1 MAEEN
6 KTNPS
11 ELDSMLKE
19 LKNTLNNSD
28 ELNYSDI
35 MNEMGVAYQAISIAN
50 NESNADAARELQ
62 GYLKK
67 FNELAKTKKP
77 EPAQP
82 RVQSKKKE
90 TLVEPPKVDQFQT
103 KDEPTEEKK
112 IPEPVKTSDQ
122 DVPNVAEAEVK
133 EAVNSSENTKE
144 EVYAEFEKALA
155 EKKPEVQEAKPIV
168 RDPIPAPSAE
178 SKEIPAP
185 VIENAVKNEEPVKAP
200 EPEKKEDI
208 ILDTPTVEENI
219 IVSNSEDKLQEL
231 TAEEK
236 KQQEDYQKIVD
247 MLTPKPFDGDD
258 DIDSS
263 ENAKEEVKKETKEEE
278 APVIATKE
286 DVDAEKIKAIEEEYS
301 KVPEDVE
308 LYNVK
313 SISRKKVSDTL
324 KALSKL
330 NTKNVNIQKLE
341 MFDLDTADTNI
352 RRDYLKTRND
362 MISAPRISRVALLMS
377 GHYEEISAYGNYD
390 LISVERT
397 LYNDSASFV
406 DRERTLYESI
416 YEHVKYVS
424 YASEKPDFDTWA
436 KNIMYPDISSLF
448 FGVYDANSVGDN
460 HYLFDC
466 PYCSKE
472 VSITTP
478 NKNLLVGVPKEL
490 TKDKLEKFI
499 TNKDIMKLD
508 STDIAK
514 WAKSSVVR
522 KMLPETSIIV
532 DFAVPTL
539 YDYLVTI
546 TTLDR
551 INNRDMEGKLNL
563 AIIDEF
569 TDTENDIEDFN
580 RIMAYLYIKDIGIPA
595 RMEGTNKFR
604 YIKLSSKADI
614 IEHINGLDEG
624 DYSELL
630 KGEDVRNLIVKT
642 ATRYYLHD
650 CKCNSCGRNV
660 KYVSINPKQI
670 FFFKIGEGR
679 NKRMMG

>member
-6 KTNPS
+6 KINS

-19 LKNTLNNSD
+19 LHNMLENSG
-28 ELNYSDI
+28 ELDYSDI
-35 MNEMGVAYQAISIAN
+35 MNEMAVTYKAISIAN
-50 NESNADAARELQ
+50 EESNMEAAQELQ

-67 FNELAKTKKP
+67 FNDLAKTKKP
-77 EPAQP
+77 EIKPKTQ
-82 RVQSKKKE
+82 QIKKE
-90 TLVEPPKVDQFQT
+90 IDSRGNILTSKI
-103 KDEPTEEKK
+103 DEVGTNRNDIKE
-112 IPEPVKTSDQ
+112 IPEPIKTSDQ
-122 DVPNVAEAEVK
+122 DVPNVADAEVK
-133 EAVNSSENTKE
+133 QAVNSSENTKE

-155 EKKPEVQEAKPIV
+155 EQKNKVQEVKPI
-168 RDPIPAPSAE
+168 RNPIPASTE
-178 SKEIPAP
+178 FKEIPAP
-185 VIENAVKNEEPVKAP
+185 VIESSKPNIENIESARVE
-200 EPEKKEDI
+200 EKKEDI

-219 IVSNSEDKLQEL
+219 IVSNSEDKPQEL
-231 TAEEK
+231 TEEEK

-258 DIDSS
+258 DIMEDKK
-263 ENAKEEVKKETKEEE
+263 EEATKEEVP
-278 APVIATKE
+278 AIATKE
-286 DVDAEKIKAIEEEYS
+286 EVDAEKIKAIEEEYS
-301 KVPEDVE
+301 KVPDDIE

-330 NTKNVNIQKLE
+330 NTKNIDIQKLE

-397 LYNDSASFV
+397 LYNDQASFV

-466 PYCSKE
+466 PFCSKE

-522 KMLPETSIIV
+522 KILPETSIIV

-563 AIIDEF
+563 SIIDEF
-569 TDTENDIEDFN
+569 SDAENDIEDFN

-614 IEHINGLDEG
+614 IEHINGLDES

>member
-6 KTNPS
+6 KINS

-19 LKNTLNNSD
+19 LHNMLENSE
-28 ELNYSDI
+28 ELDYSDI
-35 MNEMGVAYQAISIAN
+35 MNEMAVTYKAISIAN
-50 NESNADAARELQ
+50 EESNMEAAQELQ

-67 FNELAKTKKP
+67 FNDLAKTKKP
-77 EPAQP
+77 EIKPKTQ
-82 RVQSKKKE
+82 QIKKE
-90 TLVEPPKVDQFQT
+90 IDSRGNILTSKI
-103 KDEPTEEKK
+103 DEVGTNRNDIKE
-112 IPEPVKTSDQ
+112 IPEPIKTSDQ
-122 DVPNVAEAEVK
+122 DVPNVADAEVK
-133 EAVNSSENTKE
+133 QAVNSSENTKE

-155 EKKPEVQEAKPIV
+155 EQKNKVQEVKPI
-168 RDPIPAPSAE
+168 RNPIPASTE
-178 SKEIPAP
+178 FKEIPAP
-185 VIENAVKNEEPVKAP
+185 VIESSKPNIENIESARVE
-200 EPEKKEDI
+200 EKKEDI

-219 IVSNSEDKLQEL
+219 IVSNSEDKPQEL
-231 TAEEK
+231 TEEEK

-258 DIDSS
+258 DIDIM
-263 ENAKEEVKKETKEEE
+263 EDKKEEATKEEVP
-278 APVIATKE
+278 AIATKE
-286 DVDAEKIKAIEEEYS
+286 EVDAEKIKAIEEEYS
-301 KVPEDVE
+301 KVPDDIE

-330 NTKNVNIQKLE
+330 NTKNIDIQKLE

-397 LYNDSASFV
+397 LYNDQASFV

-466 PYCSKE
+466 PFCSKE

-522 KMLPETSIIV
+522 KILPETSIIV

-563 AIIDEF
+563 SIIDEF
-569 TDTENDIEDFN
+569 SDAENDIEDFN

-614 IEHINGLDEG
+614 IEHINGLDES

>member
-1 MAEEN
+1 MAEED
-6 KTNPS
+6 KTNNS

-19 LKNTLNNSD
+19 LHNTLENSE
-28 ELNYSDI
+28 ELDYSDI
-35 MNEMGVAYQAISIAN
+35 MNEMAVAYKAISIAN
-50 NESNADAARELQ
+50 DESNADAARELQ

-77 EPAQP
+77 EVKPKKTPVQPAP
-82 RVQSKKKE
+82 KVE
-90 TLVEPPKVDQFQT
+90 VAEPPK
-103 KDEPTEEKK
+103 EEKK
-112 IPEPVKTSDQ
+112 IPEPVRTSDQ

-133 EAVNSSENTKE
+133 EAVNSKENTKE

-155 EKKPEVQEAKPIV
+155 EQKEEPVQEAKPI
-168 RDPIPAPSAE
+168 RDPIPAPLAE
-178 SKEIPAP
+178 PKEIPAP
-185 VIENAVKNEEPVKAP
+185 VIETPPVKTEEPVKPA

-208 ILDTPTVEENI
+208 VLDTPTVEENI
-219 IVSNSEDKLQEL
+219 IVSNSEDKPQEL

-258 DIDSS
+258 DIDSV
-263 ENAKEEVKKETKEEE
+263 EEQKEEVKEETP
-278 APVIATKE
+278 AIATKE

-301 KVPEDVE
+301 KVPDDVE

-324 KALSKL
+324 KALSRL

-397 LYNDSASFV
+397 LYNDQASFV

-466 PYCSKE
+466 PFCSKE

-563 AIIDEF
+563 SIIDEF
-569 TDTENDIEDFN
+569 SDTENDIEDFN

-650 CKCNSCGRNV
+650 CKCNNCGRNV